1 MSEKLNQRSDNLLRP
16 YTSNHTASRPN
27 NQINDVLCREYQD
40 KFHFILPAFMKVEY
54 QAITNLMLDI
64 SVAEISTVL
73 TVQVYYGD
81 LPSEFVDQLAESIQL
96 RISNRC

>member
-1 MSEKLNQRSDNLLRP
+1 
-16 YTSNHTASRPN
+16 
-27 NQINDVLCREYQD
+27 
-40 KFHFILPAFMKVEY
+40 MKVEY